1 MQGRVG
7 AASRSSF
14 RTIVRLTLLP
24 VAGLAIFLGWSALRQ
39 PVPAQPLPT
48 VASTTLRATAIVPPP
63 KVIAPPSRG
72 SIVIII
78 DDVGF
83 EGQPLDRVMSIDPHI
98 NFSILPNGNRTR
110 DFARRLNARGFE
122 ILCHLPMEPLGNASP
137 GANAILT
144 SMANDEIARTVR
156 ENVASVPY
164 ARGVNNHMGSRA
176 TADRRVMES
185 VIASLPKGMYF
196 VDSRTGSSSVAAD
209 VAREMH
215 VRSAARHV
223 FLDDDRSV
231 VAIRRQLAELAAT
244 AASRGLAIGIGH
256 PHASTIEVLADEIP
270 RLRQSGF
277 RFVRAS
283 QAVN

>member
-1 MQGRVG
+1 MLGREG
-7 AASRSSF
+7 ASRSSF
-14 RTIVRLTLLP
+14 RTIAVLTLLP
-24 VAGLAIFLGWSALRQ
+24 VGGLLIFLVWSQLR
-39 PVPAQPLPT
+39 
-48 VASTTLRATAIVPPP
+48 RG
-63 KVIAPPSRG
+63 APPSPAPRVAARPVIKVAVITPPKTLVAPATG

-83 EGQPLDRVMSIDPHI
+83 EGQPLERVMSLDPDI
-98 NFSILPNGNRTR
+98 NFSILPHGSRSA
-110 DFARRLNARGFE
+110 DFAHRLNARGFE
-122 ILCHLPMEPLGNASP
+122 ILCHLPMEPLGSESP
-137 GANAILT
+137 GPKAILT
-144 SMANDEIARTVR
+144 SMTGEEIVRIVR
-156 ENVASVPY
+156 ENVASVPF

-185 VIASLPKGMYF
+185 VIGALPDGMYF
-196 VDSRTGSSSVAAD
+196 VDSRTGGSSVAAD
-209 VAREMH
+209 VAREMK

-231 VAIRRQLAELAAT
+231 AAIRRQVAMLAAT

-256 PHASTIEVLADEIP
+256 PRASTIDVLADEIP
-270 RLRQSGF
+270 RLRDRGF